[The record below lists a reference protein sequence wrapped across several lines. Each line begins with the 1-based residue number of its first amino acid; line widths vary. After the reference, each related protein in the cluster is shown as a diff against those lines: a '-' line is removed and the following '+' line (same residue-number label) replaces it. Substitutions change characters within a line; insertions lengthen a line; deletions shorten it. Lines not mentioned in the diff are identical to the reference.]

1 IGGGIGAAAPQR
13 SAITDD
19 QGKYQL
25 DGTGK
30 CTQYWLAAES
40 VPYFNTT
47 KHEVKDTPGLE
58 PLVVDFDLQRGIP
71 VKGRL
76 TARATGKPVRGSVIY
91 LAAAD
96 NPNVKDFTELT
107 LFHVQAHPLG
117 DAGPDGSFTVLA
129 IPGQGMLCVRA
140 EDADHYTGA
149 EIPDWDGFDLRAV
162 PGG

>member
-1 IGGGIGAAAPQR
+1 
-13 SAITDD
+13 
-19 QGKYQL
+19 
-25 DGTGK
+25 
-30 CTQYWLAAES
+30 
-40 VPYFNTT
+40 
-47 KHEVKDTPGLE
+47 
-58 PLVVDFDLQRGIP
+58 FDLQRGIP

-162 PGG
+162 PGGIHPSQFNAVVPIDVSEQEPRSMICDVALDPGRTRTGTV